1 MSSSIH
7 LLFTKPIIWFKL
19 ILISWYDASHW
30 VRKQIASS
38 IVPESSQ
45 HTLLSR
51 SIYIYVIVVYNVY
64 MPALPFPA
72 FSTFIHLSLSASF
85 PTEAAQSDNSLSS
98 LDNLLLN
105 SQLNSQDIPPVIW
118 PFLLT
123 NNHANLTLTL
133 PCTCLSSS
141 LLLLV
146 NFVDIGKLEFTREN
160 CKICQPSQLA
170 AADRM

>member
-1 MSSSIH
+1 MTFETFIFKRRFSCSLNCYFSFFTNQIKCPVVFICY
-7 LLFTKPIIWFKL
+7 LWFTKPIIWFKL

-85 PTEAAQSDNSLSS
+85 PTEAAQSDNS
-98 LDNLLLN
+98 
-105 SQLNSQDIPPVIW
+105 P
-118 PFLLT
+118 LT
-123 NNHANLTLTL
+123 ICCLTL
-133 PCTCLSSS
+133 
-141 LLLLV
+141 
-146 NFVDIGKLEFTREN
+146 G
-160 CKICQPSQLA
+160 
-170 AADRM
+170 